1 MSSAHLSWEHSSV
14 LIPPDLVRAAGC
26 TVIATCHE
34 AMQACVCLC
43 VCAYAMAHVIGP
55 CVCIHACIKNALWLS
70 TKALEHAQYLC
81 DVIWVISLGRN
92 LHHQEEGVTRCLRL
106 RRWNATMAITVISAH
121 IHLLQGS
128 WFSPSF
134 PPRSLSDIWTHTLH
148 LPPSQNNLNKHTEY
162 GGASLAH
169 TCIHYISSDSN
180 TKTRESAW
188 AWQQTNQHEEI
199 PGRLKRE

>member
-26 TVIATCHE
+26 TVIATCHR
-34 AMQACVCLC
+34 AVQVFVCVCVC
-43 VCAYAMAHVIGP
+43 VCVHVIGP

-70 TKALEHAQYLC
+70 NKAFEPAWCWC
-81 DVIWVISLGRN
+81 DTMWVISLGRN

-134 PPRSLSDIWTHTLH
+134 ALAPSPVYEHTPH

-180 TKTRESAW
+180 TKTRENAW